1 MQGKKQLKLCGNCD
15 RVCFGLNR
23 EEVEFLNGVSRWGYT
38 TKTVQKWLAK
48 KNMKMPGGFPDL
60 DKKRVVEIVLKH
72 QIYCHVAKASVYC
85 VDEHC
90 FAWRPEKSLG
100 LV

>member
-1 MQGKKQLKLCGNCD
+1 
-15 RVCFGLNR
+15 
-23 EEVEFLNGVSRWGYT
+23 
-38 TKTVQKWLAK
+38 
-48 KNMKMPGGFPDL
+48 MKMPGGFPDI

-72 QIYCHVAKASVYC
+72 QIYCHVVKASVYC

-90 FAWRPEKSLG
+90 FAWRPEKSPR